1 MKEIYI
7 DIDSTYR
14 DRKLFSNPCDIQIE
28 RSNKITSNID
38 NARNIICDS
47 SAIPLKL
54 SIVSITKNNEHI
66 LFNINKLSNYIP
78 EIVGQYLQFNYGFY
92 DKGPINVR
100 FLKIQQLSSNYFITD
115 IPNKELDKILYDND
129 IISINNTYNN
139 FYYNLYVRKTL
150 PVYPKNGEYN
160 KINNNSKDGA
170 VCSVSV
176 VNWGQNYV
184 SGDKLKIIGGDNN
197 CILDIFS
204 KDNKHNILRVID
216 PGSGYILNGEY
227 CASIYGEGKGIGC
240 MIKIESCGTRVD
252 IDENINFNYKNT
264 FFNINDKISRIINK
278 FNNCLIIP
286 HNSIHKSYLKKDQ
299 IYDILEFTEDGV
311 KDMKLMTNEDQDV
324 EISLINLIIPNYIF
338 PNTYPYLYVEF
349 YSGSK
354 RRTMYQSNNPN
365 LNGVTFKCIV
375 GNINEDDNYIILC
388 GLNSI
393 KNTFNM
399 SENITFRII
408 TPDGE
413 VLKLNCKDNK
423 IPNRPNKSLQVNATF
438 YLRTL

>member
-1 MKEIYI
+1 
-7 DIDSTYR
+7 
-14 DRKLFSNPCDIQIE
+14 
-28 RSNKITSNID
+28 
-38 NARNIICDS
+38 
-47 SAIPLKL
+47 
-54 SIVSITKNNEHI
+54 
-66 LFNINKLSNYIP
+66 
-78 EIVGQYLQFNYGFY
+78 
-92 DKGPINVR
+92 
-100 FLKIQQLSSNYFITD
+100 
-115 IPNKELDKILYDND
+115 
-129 IISINNTYNN
+129 
-139 FYYNLYVRKTL
+139 
-150 PVYPKNGEYN
+150 
-160 KINNNSKDGA
+160 
-170 VCSVSV
+170 
-176 VNWGQNYV
+176 
-184 SGDKLKIIGGDNN
+184 
-197 CILDIFS
+197 
-204 KDNKHNILRVID
+204 
-216 PGSGYILNGEY
+216 
-227 CASIYGEGKGIGC
+227 
-240 MIKIESCGTRVD
+240 
-252 IDENINFNYKNT
+252 
-264 FFNINDKISRIINK
+264 
-278 FNNCLIIP
+278 
-286 HNSIHKSYLKKDQ
+286 
-299 IYDILEFTEDGV
+299 
-311 KDMKLMTNEDQDV
+311 NEDQDV